1 MQPNL
6 PAIDV
11 IAAHC
16 DGCSGPCSRT
26 IRTAR
31 SRTSD
36 TYFRGRAMGSI
47 LSRNEPSDETGTLQ
61 TGRPAARC
69 SRPEVGLLLPQDFAV
84 CGFCGERVLTHSR
97 APASHSSRA
106 PNGLTCV
113 ASDRLCFLFVA
124 IT

>member
-6 PAIDV
+6 LAIDV

-47 LSRNEPSDETGTLQ
+47 LSRNEPFDEAGTVQLR
-61 TGRPAARC
+61 TPRVGGRAGRAIRMLT
-69 SRPEVGLLLPQDFAV
+69 SAIVGLKRHKTR
-84 CGFCGERVLTHSR
+84 GKR
-97 APASHSSRA
+97 
-106 PNGLTCV
+106 
-113 ASDRLCFLFVA
+113 
-124 IT
+124 